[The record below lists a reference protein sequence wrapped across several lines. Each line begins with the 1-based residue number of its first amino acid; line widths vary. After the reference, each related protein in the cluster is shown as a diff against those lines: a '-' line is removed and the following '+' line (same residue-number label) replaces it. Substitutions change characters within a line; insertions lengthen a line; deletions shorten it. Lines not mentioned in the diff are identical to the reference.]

1 MYMQNNRLT
10 NIENKS
16 SYHWGKEGQ
25 VRVMVK
31 R

>member
-10 NIENKS
+10 NIENNS
-16 SYHWGKEGQ
+16 SYHWGKEEQ
-25 VRVMVK
+25 LRVMVK